1 MSQPPN
7 QKEDPE
13 SYNDNTSSDLS
24 DDCEG
29 RNIQCIFKLV
39 YGVGLR
45 ALRKLFKE
53 IHPSWSNKPADA
65 AALKKGKMH
74 LGKEEEAS
82 FKKGNIEEWD
92 FSLMTT
98 VLLYS
103 TRCELEISKRLGHD
117 TALRELKK
125 CRNKLLGHP
134 SSEMMSDEDF
144 NYFWPSLSS
153 NFIAL
158 GADPDDIAQ
167 LKLKSDKDLVA
178 AEHYKE
184 LFIAERDKHGYC
196 EKKLDSIERK
206 LDTVIAIQSGCGTS
220 NIPDDLTMRSPK
232 WDEWLRF
239 RHGVGDF
246 DTQKN
251 QYILVADT
259 VPNAEIGCYSSL
271 RSVAWKMVL
280 DFDPK
285 SEEKGFYREFT
296 TEEGKMSN
304 LVSLFTPAELNQSTM
319 KSLLRKID
327 SKKIQWLFVNGR
339 AGDDGSCKAFSE
351 WEASS
356 VKNISSLFRCCSDP
370 DTFDEQK
377 PVVCLILPFSDHSRP
392 FMKVT
397 LSRLIENFDKHNLSF
412 VSVGN
417 INWSSMSKKLSVQV
431 FDLCPTILDL
441 GLKEILGTSTDQK
454 LRMPT
459 SHAGVPA
466 SLGAREYLYIKEYLE
481 ILYMGCENLPE
492 DTSNP
497 SESQSQQENY
507 LKEQRKSF
515 LSGNEI
521 SFASLFDNHDA
532 KRKIER
538 DIQIHVQRILDQ
550 GLTRPIIVEIRHS
563 PGAGGTTIARRVLWD
578 LHKEYPCGLTEVSSH
593 HYSDEDNIFTN
604 ELAERIVSLEEI
616 CNTPPLILIDGKQ
629 SGAIEGLSNKLTRNL
644 QSRGK
649 RALLLR
655 CLRGSKES
663 SIEAHESSYVHV
675 FHVNVKLEESLTD
688 LNEFKSKYKEYL
700 DTVDGALVRNQV
712 VSGLCRV
719 FHFPLLSMMEEFRPK
734 LEKIIEDTFNE
745 LDGIQ
750 QEIAVVVA
758 FLQKYANYSTPAI
771 LLHEAFKQYLVLPDK
786 KIATYDD
793 IKALFSECLMNLMV
807 PVKPSSFGR
816 EKPPE
821 SYTFQHPLVADL
833 VLKRVYRE
841 QKRDLF
847 GIVERFLQFPIY
859 QHEKILPLV
868 YELFIYNKIKE
879 GQTEKLKFSLL
890 FEELR
895 ASDTDRATEIFCNAA
910 EKINHP
916 VMYGNAAR
924 FCARKEPPSFPK
936 AKDLIQRAMVVH
948 KSTSKGR
955 YKNLCHAKGVVLYF
969 ELKYMINSGKVEDL
983 QRLEEM
989 AKIVLEAYREA
1000 RNFPPTYPHPLIGEV
1015 EVWLECITWI
1025 MNNLCNGDAEDTM
1038 AFLTDLA
1045 PPFFRNC
1052 VSDSFRLLDFV
1063 DDIVQSVAQLAD
1075 PEETKRLSSNLRL
1088 SLMRTFRRKFSLL
1101 SRRKVGEDIVQ
1112 ACRAICTAKNFRES
1126 SQLELKRLQAQF
1138 MLNSSESVHDL
1149 KKENLEFLLKLLEDL
1164 VLQDGEYHFA
1174 HHLIKVCMLVT
1185 GRQSYSLERGLHICE
1200 KWLVVSGHD
1209 CLPDFYQMA
1218 ICFLKVIDGCSLEF
1232 MPKYTQA
1239 LDRCREKSQSH
1250 LRRPYATLF
1259 VGKEGQGMPRLIS
1272 FKTLLLGESDYST
1285 DDSEKVSRFWRF
1297 ESRKKLLEC
1306 KGRIR
1311 VKQSSSRSKYKSQSY
1326 IELLQG
1332 NLELY
1337 VGKNSDIGKGER
1349 DFTPGAMV
1357 YFVVSFN
1364 LQGPVANGIQFS
1376 PQNPSNDERDTPD
1389 H

>member
-1 MSQPPN
+1 MS
-7 QKEDPE
+7 
-13 SYNDNTSSDLS
+13 SS
-24 DDCEG
+24 
-29 RNIQCIFKLV
+29 
-39 YGVGLR
+39 
-45 ALRKLFKE
+45 
-53 IHPSWSNKPADA
+53 
-65 AALKKGKMH
+65 
-74 LGKEEEAS
+74 
-82 FKKGNIEEWD
+82 
-92 FSLMTT
+92 
-98 VLLYS
+98 
-103 TRCELEISKRLGHD
+103 
-117 TALRELKK
+117 
-125 CRNKLLGHP
+125 
-134 SSEMMSDEDF
+134 
-144 NYFWPSLSS
+144 
-153 NFIAL
+153 
-158 GADPDDIAQ
+158 
-167 LKLKSDKDLVA
+167 
-178 AEHYKE
+178 
-184 LFIAERDKHGYC
+184 
-196 EKKLDSIERK
+196 
-206 LDTVIAIQSGCGTS
+206 
-220 NIPDDLTMRSPK
+220 K

-239 RHGVGDF
+239 RDAVGDF

-259 VPNAEIGCYSSL
+259 MPNAEIGCYSSL

-296 TEEGKMSN
+296 TEEGKMST

-319 KSLLRKID
+319 KSLLRKMD
-327 SKKIQWLFVNGR
+327 PKKMQWLFVNGR

-356 VKNISSLFRCCSDP
+356 VKDISSLFRCCSDP

-377 PVVCLILPFSDHSRP
+377 PVICLILPVSDHSRP
-392 FMKVT
+392 FMQVT

-417 INWSSMSKKLSVQV
+417 INWSSMSKKLNVQA
-431 FDLCPTILDL
+431 FDLCPKILDL

-459 SHAGVPA
+459 SHAGVTA
-466 SLGAREYLYIKEYLE
+466 SLLAREYLYIKEYLE
-481 ILYMGCENLPE
+481 ILYIGCENLPE

-497 SESQSQQENY
+497 SESQSQQDNY

-532 KRKIER
+532 KRKIEKK
-538 DIQIHVQRILDQ
+538 IQIDVQRSLDQ
-550 GLTRPIIVEIRHS
+550 GLTGPIIVEIRHS

-578 LHKEYPCGLTEVSSH
+578 LHEEYPCGLIDISCH
-593 HYSDEDNIFTN
+593 HYSDEDSIFTN

-629 SGAIEGLSNKLTRNL
+629 SGAIEGLSNKLTRSLKN
-644 QSRGK
+644 RGK

-655 CLRGSKES
+655 CLRGSKDS
-663 SIEAHESSYVHV
+663 SIEAHEPSYVHV
-675 FHVNVKLEESLTD
+675 FHVNVKLEESLAD

-700 DTVDGALVRNQV
+700 DTVDETV
-712 VSGLCRV
+712 VSSSCRV

-745 LDGIQ
+745 LDGIE

-758 FLQKYANYSTPAI
+758 FLQKYANRSTPAI
-771 LLHEAFKQYLVLPDK
+771 LLREAFKQHLPLPDK

-793 IKALFSECLMNLMV
+793 IKAMFSECLINLMI
-807 PVKPSSFGR
+807 PAKPSFFGR
-816 EKPPE
+816 EKPLE

-847 GIVERFLQFPIY
+847 GIVESFLEFPIY
-859 QHEKILPLV
+859 QLEKILRLFHK
-868 YELFIYNKIKE
+868 LFIYNTIKE
-879 GQTEKLKFSLL
+879 GQTEKRKFSLL

-895 ASDTDRATEIFCNAA
+895 ASDTDRATKLFCKAA
-910 EKINHP
+910 EKINTP
-916 VMYGNAAR
+916 RMYGHAAR
-924 FCARKEPPSFPK
+924 FCARKEPPSFPE
-936 AKDLIQRAMVVH
+936 AKGLIERAMAVH
-948 KSTSKGR
+948 SSTSKGKDR
-955 YKNLCHAKGVVLYF
+955 SLCHTKGVVLYF
-969 ELKYMINSGKVEDL
+969 ELKYMTNSGKVEDL
-983 QRLEEM
+983 QTLEEM
-989 AKIVLEAYREA
+989 AKKVLEAYREA
-1000 RNFPPTYPHPLIGEV
+1000 RNFPPTYPHPLISEV

-1025 MNNLCNGDAEDTM
+1025 MNEICNGDVEETI
-1038 AFLTDLA
+1038 AFLLD
-1045 PPFFRNC
+1045 PSRPFFRNC
-1052 VSDSFRLLDFV
+1052 VSDSFHLLDVV
-1063 DDIVQSVAQLAD
+1063 DDIVQSVEQLAD
-1075 PEETKRLSSNLRL
+1075 AEETKRKSHNLRL
-1088 SLMRTFRRKFSLL
+1088 SLMRTFRRKVSPPG
-1101 SRRKVGEDIVQ
+1101 RRKAGEDIVQ
-1112 ACRAICTAKNFRES
+1112 ACIAICTAKNFRGS

-1138 MLNSSESVHDL
+1138 MLSSTESVHDL
-1149 KKENLEFLLKLLEDL
+1149 KKGNLEFLLKLLEDL
-1164 VLQDGEYHFA
+1164 VLREGEYHFA

-1185 GRQSYSLERGLHICE
+1185 GRQSYSLEQGLHICK
-1200 KWLVVSGHD
+1200 KWSAVSD
-1209 CLPDFYQMA
+1209 YNCLPDFYQMA
-1218 ICFLKVIDGCSLEF
+1218 ICFLKVIDGFSLKF
-1232 MPKYTQA
+1232 MPKYREA
-1239 LDRCREKSQSH
+1239 LDRCREKSQNH
-1250 LRRPYATLF
+1250 LRRLSPTLF
-1259 VGKEGQGMPRLIS
+1259 VGKEGQGMSRLIS

-1285 DDSEKVSRFWRF
+1285 DDSEKVSRFWKF

-1311 VKQSSSRSKYKSQSY
+1311 VKQSSSLGKSQPY

-1337 VGKNSDIGKGER
+1337 VGKNADIRKVDK
-1349 DFTPGAMV
+1349 DFTPGEMV

-1364 LQGPVANGIQFS
+1364 LQGPVANGITFF